1 MPAIKH
7 KTVDAYIL
15 ASPPESIPL
24 MEELRKL
31 IKTTVPKAEEGISW
45 NVPFY
50 KYNGPLAGF
59 AVYKNHVSF
68 GIATGVIDNKYRE
81 ALEKKGYA
89 TGSKTIQ
96 IKFDQ
101 KIPTAILKQLLKA
114 QATINEAKKAK
125 K

>member
-1 MPAIKH
+1 MPPIKH
-7 KTVDAYIL
+7 KTVDAYIS
-15 ASPPESIPL
+15 ASPPESFPS
-24 MEELRKL
+24 MQELRKL

-59 AVYKNHVSF
+59 AVYKNHVSLGF
-68 GIATGVIDNKYRE
+68 PTGILENGCRE
-81 ALEKKGYA
+81 ALEKKGYT
-89 TGSKTIQ
+89 TGLKTIQ

-101 KIPTAILKQLLKA
+101 KLPSKILKQILKEKA
-114 QATINEAKKAK
+114 KINETKKSK